1 MSGYGLNADKVISS
15 RALPSLLDRS
25 YRLHTRGQTRL
36 QWSDADDPRT
46 SRADVS
52 RRPGP
57 DEHLSA
63 TVFVVEGG
71 TDRPDPSGMAGA
83 EAERR
88 SGFVQAAV
96 DRWKRQLID
105 LGGRN
110 NLLYFKD
117 RAAGTLDLSAAAGA
131 DEATIGHLLA
141 GSKVRLNDLYGLD
154 PDRLP
159 QAARRTRAAF
169 KKAQENLEERGLYTL
184 HCGWGLATWKGER
197 STSEP
202 AAPVLLC
209 HAALSP
215 RGGSAEDF
223 DLELDGEWE
232 LSPTLVHALG
242 ADFGITIDPASF
254 DDALE
259 SAIAGDALALFER
272 FTKAAA
278 EVPGFSIS
286 PRAVVANF
294 SYANLAM
301 VVDLDRG
308 IAEMAANDLI
318 CAIVGNEDARQR
330 LRASQAAVEVPGPD
344 YIPPADEFL
353 VLDADASQSCVIN
366 AALAGA
372 NLVVEGPPGTG
383 KSQTIANLI
392 ATLSARGKRTLFVAE
407 KRAAI
412 DAVLKRLEAVGLGD
426 LVLDLHDSTAT
437 RARVIADLDRAL
449 RSAAS
454 TPLVDYGPQHAEL
467 ERRRSEL
474 VARSKAMTEVHD
486 PWGVS
491 ATNVF
496 AELPGFDDAVRSQTR
511 LAPAA
516 LAKVDQSVRL
526 ELEGDLEHLVLLGG
540 LRVVGGGSP
549 WSAALRAQTVTTAEA
564 AHELGAA
571 VRRLRFDDI
580 PAVGQR
586 LEAMLQSCGLRQPA
600 TIGEW
605 AGVFGLLDAVAQAL
619 SRLFP
624 AVFEEDLDQVLA
636 ELAPA
641 AGSSVSRALAV
652 FNSAYRARRKK
663 LAGLWRG
670 QPPSPGEM
678 ISMLTAARD
687 LANSWRQYSV
697 VGGRPRLPP
706 DVDGSRVAYEQLS
719 AQLRA
724 VGAAAVLPDLETK
737 APMAVATQLDGM
749 LAEQVDLERL
759 PEVHRLWRKLVG
771 AGFGPTITDISE
783 RGLDAESA
791 RRCLR
796 FVWLSSVLDELRA
809 SSPEIARFNGDVNR
823 ATVGGFCKADTSHI
837 GSAPQRIRRL
847 VAERVTEARSAYPQE
862 AELLAHQ
869 ARLKRRHKTI
879 RQLYAEAPHVLA
891 SLKPCWAMSP
901 LLVAQLLPNGSSFDV
916 VVFDEASQVTPAGAI
931 GALARAPQAVV
942 AGDRKQLPPT
952 PFFIS
957 TAGDGDDDVADEE
970 IEAVDDFTEDIESV
984 LDVMGSLFPP
994 PNGTRT
1000 LEWHYRSRDERLIAF
1015 SNAQTSLYEHA
1026 LMTFPGTS
1034 VDGAVTHVLVPH
1046 VDGHHDKTAS
1056 STAEVG
1062 CVAELVAEHART
1074 RPHESL
1080 GIIAFGIGHANRIDE
1095 ALRIA
1100 RKTGAALDA
1109 FMASRPGDEPVF
1121 VKNLERVQGDE
1132 RDAIVISVGYCK
1144 TSDGRMNYNFGP
1156 INRDGGYRRLN
1167 VAVTRAKR
1175 RMTVV
1180 SSFSLADMDPARLN
1194 SEGPQMLGRFL
1205 EYAQSGGSN
1214 LGVHSRSH
1222 VELNPFERDVTAQ
1235 LSAAGIPLVPQ
1246 YGASGYWI
1254 DFAAKHPTRPGQM
1267 VLAIEADGAMYH
1279 SQPSARNRDRLRQ
1292 EHLERLGWRFHRIW
1306 SQEWFLHRE
1315 QEVGK
1320 AVAAYNA
1327 AVELADHPQ
1336 SPGPG
1341 AAAAS
1346 DLMSATAVADRR
1358 AREESGRASVVAEAP
1373 TRTSP
1378 FPLRRHR
1385 PISEYSLSEL
1395 VAAVRWVESD
1405 TLLRTD
1411 DELFEEVF
1419 HQFGFQRRG
1428 RLITEALRQAISSAH
1443 AKRLTARTERAKP
1456 AKAPQPSRA
1465 GEAVEYDLSQ
1475 WSAADIRQALRRAKQ
1490 WRIPYQWLDA
1500 RRVMLIP
1507 QKYEEATNRYVFPD
1521 G

>member
-1 MSGYGLNADKVISS
+1 MEGG
-15 RALPSLLDRS
+15 
-25 YRLHTRGQTRL
+25 TG
-36 QWSDADDPRT
+36 
-46 SRADVS
+46 
-52 RRPGP
+52 RPGP
-57 DEHLSA
+57 
-63 TVFVVEGG
+63 
-71 TDRPDPSGMAGA
+71 SGAVDA
-83 EAERR
+83 DAERR
-88 SGFVQAAV
+88 SGFVRDAV

-117 RAAGTLDLSAAAGA
+117 RAAGTLDLSAASGA
-131 DEATIGHLLA
+131 DEATVGHLLA
-141 GSKVRLNDLYGLD
+141 GSKVRLSDIYGLD
-154 PDRLP
+154 PGRLP
-159 QAARRTRAAF
+159 QVARRMRVAF

-202 AAPVLLC
+202 SAPVLLC
-209 HAALSP
+209 HAVLSP

-242 ADFGITIDPASF
+242 ADFGVTIDPATL
-254 DDALE
+254 DNTLE
-259 SAIAGDALALFER
+259 SAIAGDALVLFER

-308 IAEMAANDLI
+308 IAEMAASDLI
-318 CAIVGNEDARQR
+318 CAIIGDQDARQR
-330 LRASQAAVEVPGPD
+330 LRASQAAIEVPGPD

-353 VLDADASQSCVIN
+353 VLDADASQSYVIN
-366 AALAGA
+366 AAVGGA

-412 DAVLKRLEAVGLGD
+412 EAVLKRLEGVGLGD
-426 LVLDLHDSTAT
+426 LVLDLHDSAVT
-437 RARVIADLDRAL
+437 RARVIADLDRAV

-454 TPLVDYGPQHAEL
+454 TPLVNYGHQQAEL
-467 ERRRSEL
+467 ERRRGEL
-474 VARSKAMTEVHD
+474 VARTRAMAEVRE

-491 ATNVF
+491 ATDVF
-496 AELPGFDDAVRSQTR
+496 DELPGFDDVVRSESR
-511 LAPAA
+511 LALAA

-526 ELEGDLEHLVLLGG
+526 ELEGDLERLVLLGG
-540 LRVVGGGSP
+540 LPVVSGASS
-549 WSAALRAQTVTTAEA
+549 WSAALKAQTVTTTEA

-571 VRRLRFDDI
+571 IRRLRFDDM
-580 PAVGQR
+580 PTVGQR
-586 LEAMLQSCGLRQPA
+586 LEAMLQGCGLRQPA

-605 AGVFGLLDAVAQAL
+605 AGIFGLLDAVAQIL
-619 SRLFP
+619 NRLEP
-624 AVFEEDLDQVLA
+624 AVFDQDFDQVLA

-641 AGSSVSRALAV
+641 AGSAASRALAV
-652 FNSAYRARRKK
+652 FNSAYRTKRRQI
-663 LAGLWRG
+663 AGLWRG
-670 QPPSPGEM
+670 QPPSPAEM
-678 ISMLTAARD
+678 IRTLTAARD
-687 LANSWRQYSV
+687 LSNSWRQYAV
-697 VGGRPRLPP
+697 DGGGPRLPP
-706 DVDGSRVAYEQLS
+706 DVDGSRAAYEQLS
-719 AQLRA
+719 AELRA
-724 VGAAAVLPDLETK
+724 VGAAAVAPGLETQ
-737 APMAVATQLDGM
+737 APMVVASQLDGM
-749 LAEQVDLERL
+749 LAEQADLDRL
-759 PEVHRLWRKLVG
+759 PEVHRLWRKLVD
-771 AGFGPTITDISE
+771 AGFGATIADIAE
-783 RGLDAESA
+783 RALDAESA
-791 RRCLR
+791 RRCLH

-809 SSPEIARFNGDVNR
+809 SSPEIARFNGDVHR
-823 ATVGGFCKADTSHI
+823 ATVDGFCKADTTHI
-837 GSAPQRIRRL
+837 ASAPQRICRL
-847 VAERVTEARSAYPQE
+847 VAERVTAARSLYPRE

-879 RQLYAEAPHVLA
+879 RQLYSEAPHVLA
-891 SLKPCWAMSP
+891 ALKPCWAMSP

-931 GALARAPQAVV
+931 GALARAPQTVV

-952 PFFIS
+952 QFFIS
-957 TAGDGDDDVADEE
+957 SAGDSDDDATNTEA
-970 IEAVDDFTEDIESV
+970 EAVDDFTEDIESV

-1015 SNAQTSLYEHA
+1015 SNAQASLYDHA
-1026 LMTFPGTS
+1026 LMTFPGTAI
-1034 VDGAVTHVLVPH
+1034 DGAITHVLVPH

-1062 CVAELVAEHART
+1062 CVAELVAEHARR

-1080 GIIAFGIGHANRIDE
+1080 GIIAFGIGHANRIEE

-1100 RKTGAALDA
+1100 RKTDAALDA
-1109 FMASRPGDEPVF
+1109 FMASRPGDEPMF

-1132 RDAIVISVGYCK
+1132 RDAIILSVGYCK
-1144 TSDGRMNYNFGP
+1144 TTDGRMNYNFGP
-1156 INRDGGYRRLN
+1156 INKEGGYRRLN
-1167 VAVTRAKR
+1167 VAVTRAKQ

-1180 SSFSLADMDPARLN
+1180 SSFSSADMDPTRLN
-1194 SEGPQMLGRFL
+1194 SEGPQMLRDFL
-1205 EYAQSGGSN
+1205 EYAESGGSN

-1235 LSAAGIPLVPQ
+1235 LTAAGIPLVSQ

-1315 QEVGK
+1315 QEVEK
-1320 AVAAYNA
+1320 AVAAYKA

-1336 SPGPG
+1336 SRGPG
-1341 AAAAS
+1341 ALAAS
-1346 DLMSATAVADRR
+1346 GDMSATAAADRR
-1358 AREESGRASVVAEAP
+1358 ARDESRSAPVVAEAP

-1378 FPLRRHR
+1378 FPLPRHL
-1385 PISEYSLSEL
+1385 PIGEYSLSEL
-1395 VAAVRWVESD
+1395 EAAVRWVESD

-1419 HQFGFQRRG
+1419 HQLGFQRRG
-1428 RLITEALRQAISSAH
+1428 RLITEALRNAISTAH
-1443 AKRLTARTERAKP
+1443 ANRPTVRTKQETP
-1456 AKAPQPSRA
+1456 ATPPPPRA
-1465 GEAVEYDLSQ
+1465 GEAVEYDLSH
-1475 WSAADIRQALRRAKQ
+1475 WSAGEIRQALRRAKH

-1500 RRVMLIP
+1500 TRVLRVP
-1507 QKYEEATNRYVFPD
+1507 AKYEEATNRYVFPD